1 MSNIN
6 FTLFMYLAGLRLN
19 NLEVLDL
26 SDNSLNN
33 SAGILSCVDGF
44 SSLKS
49 LNLAYNG
56 FNATSFH
63 GDARY
68 VLSFY
73 DLL

>member
-1 MSNIN
+1 
-6 FTLFMYLAGLRLN
+6 MYLAGRRLN

-26 SDNSLNN
+26 SGNALNN
-33 SAGILSCVDGF
+33 TAGIVSCVDGF

-49 LNLAYNG
+49 LYLADNLFSG
-56 FNATSFH
+56 ATSFH
-63 GDARY
+63 GEARY